1 MTLDTFFYSFIF
13 AQYIVRYHHA
23 VDHFGVALDAPNV
36 LEMKFLIWQPTVN
49 LHQLWIDVA
58 CYQIVFFHIVV
69 AREAH
74 FIVEI
79 YDLQNAAAVS
89 GGCNIG
95 VLAMAF

>member
-1 MTLDTFFYSFIF
+1 
-13 AQYIVRYHHA
+13 VRYHHA

-36 LEMKFLIWQPTVN
+36 LEMKFLIWQPTVY
-49 LHQLWIDVA
+49 LDQLWINVA

-79 YDLQNAAAVS
+79 DNLQNAAAVS